1 MRCTRRFLVALS
13 AAAVV
18 SLGVAVPAMA
28 APPGNDTFGGATAVS
43 LGFSES
49 LDTSEATTDAVD
61 TDANATCGAPST
73 DASVWYSFTAATDGG
88 VVVDMS
94 ASDYPAGALVLT
106 GSPGGFFVETC
117 GPGTVG
123 FNATA
128 GTTYY
133 VMVLDDQ
140 SDGGGNG
147 GTLQISFNK
156 APPPPTIDV
165 TVNSTGYVD
174 AASGTA
180 TISGT
185 ITCTDAIFADVF
197 TTLQQQTRTSTVN
210 GFGGFFA
217 DGSACDGTTQPWT
230 SEVFPQSGV
239 FQAGKAASF
248 TSSFACGTFTCSE
261 GFTFQDVRLK
271 AAPKKKN

>member
-1 MRCTRRFLVALS
+1 MRLTRTLLVALS

-18 SLGVAVPAMA
+18 SLGVALPSAMA
-28 APPGNDTFGGATAVS
+28 APPGNDTIGGATAVS
-43 LGFSES
+43 LGFSQS
-49 LDTSEATTDAVD
+49 LDTIEATTDAVD

-73 DASVWYSFTAATDGG
+73 DASVWYSFTTAADGG
-88 VVVDMS
+88 VVIDMS
-94 ASDYPAGALVLT
+94 ASNYPAGALVLT
-106 GSPGGFFVETC
+106 GSPGAFVVETC

-133 VMVLDDQ
+133 VLVLDDQ

-147 GTLQISFNK
+147 GMLQISFNA

-165 TVNSTGYVD
+165 TVDKTGYVNPG
-174 AASGTA
+174 GTA
-180 TISGT
+180 TVSGT
-185 ITCTDAIFADVF
+185 IRCTDAIFADVF
-197 TTLQQQTRTSTVN
+197 TTMQQQSKKATVN

-217 DGSACDGTTQPWT
+217 DGSICNGTAHPWT
-230 SEVFPQSGV
+230 SEVVPQSGA

-248 TSSFACGTFTCSE
+248 TSSFACGTFTCAD
-261 GFTFQDVRLK
+261 GYTFQDIKLK
-271 AAPKKKN
+271 AARKH